1 MFSSNYTRTLGVSFF
16 TILLTGL
23 NSLSGLAFAQAQ
35 AEAVSAPVASDPVKK
50 KSLVAAAEPLW
61 VDLATENK
69 AFLKPLEKAWYTL
82 SAVER
87 KSWVNLANKVPKL
100 STVEQKKA
108 AARVNEWAALTPEQR
123 KLARANYRLA
133 QNLNQD
139 ERKEQAQR
147 YDSMTPA
154 QQAVLRSSGW
164 TSNTAA
170 KHGGSATGL
179 AKEAAQPIK
188 DIKAKDA
195 KSQPKLAE
203 VQKK

>member
-1 MFSSNYTRTLGVSFF
+1 MFSSKLHKYFRLRHLAVLLGV
-16 TILLTGL
+16 LAGL
-23 NSLSGLAFAQAQ
+23 NSSSWAQSDAQAISTTPG
-35 AEAVSAPVASDPVKK
+35 VFSK
-50 KSLVAAAEPLW
+50 KSLMESAGPLW
-61 VDLATENK
+61 VDLGPTNQ
-69 AFLKPLEKAWYTL
+69 AFLKPFEKSWYTL
-82 SAVER
+82 TAVER
-87 KSWVNLANKVPKL
+87 KSWVTLANKVPKL
-100 STVEQKKA
+100 SAQEQKKA
-108 AARVNEWAALTPEQR
+108 ATRVSEWAALTPEQR

-139 ERKEQAQR
+139 ERKEQWQK
-147 YDSMTPA
+147 YESMTPA
-154 QQAVLRSSGW
+154 QQAVLRGAGW

-188 DIKAKDA
+188 DIKAKDT

>member
-1 MFSSNYTRTLGVSFF
+1 MFSSKLGTNFRFLNLVVALGFCV
-16 TILLTGL
+16 GL
-23 NSLSGLAFAQAQ
+23 HSAALAQSDDQ
-35 AEAVSAPVASDPVKK
+35 AVSTTPGAMFK
-50 KSLVAAAEPLW
+50 KSLVNSAEPLW
-61 VDLATENK
+61 VDLSPANK
-69 AFLKPLEKAWYTL
+69 AFLKPFEKSWYTL

-87 KSWVNLANKVPKL
+87 KSWVTLANKVPKL
-100 STVEQKKA
+100 NAPEQKKA
-108 AARVNEWAALTPEQR
+108 AAKVNEWAALTPEQR

-133 QNLNQD
+133 QNLNKD
-139 ERKEQAQR
+139 ERTEQWQK
-147 YDSMTPA
+147 YESMTPA
-154 QQAVLRSSGW
+154 QQAVLRGAGW

-188 DIKAKDA
+188 DIKAKDT

>member
-1 MFSSNYTRTLGVSFF
+1 MFSSNFGTRVRFLSLAILLGVCAGFH
-16 TILLTGL
+16 TI
-23 NSLSGLAFAQAQ
+23 SLAQSDDQ
-35 AEAVSAPVASDPVKK
+35 AVSTTPGAIFK
-50 KSLVAAAEPLW
+50 KSLVNSAEPLW
-61 VDLATENK
+61 VDLSSANK
-69 AFLKPLEKAWYTL
+69 AFLKPFEKSWYTL

-87 KSWVNLANKVPKL
+87 KSWVTLANKVPKL
-100 STVEQKKA
+100 SAPEQKKA
-108 AARVNEWAALTPEQR
+108 AARVSEWAALTPEQR

-139 ERKEQAQR
+139 ERKEQWQK
-147 YDSMTPA
+147 YESMTPA
-154 QQAVLRSSGW
+154 QQAVLRGSGW

-188 DIKAKDA
+188 DIKAKDT
-195 KSQPKLAE
+195 KNQPKLAE

>member
-1 MFSSNYTRTLGVSFF
+1 MFSNNIGNRLRFLQLAIVLGCCA
-16 TILLTGL
+16 GL
-23 NSLSGLAFAQAQ
+23 HITAFAQSDDQ
-35 AEAVSAPVASDPVKK
+35 AISTTPGAIFK
-50 KSLVAAAEPLW
+50 KSLGSLADPLW
-61 VDLATENK
+61 VDLSVANK
-69 AFLKPLEKAWYTL
+69 TFLKPFEKSWYTL

-87 KSWVNLANKVPKL
+87 KSWVTLANRVPKL
-100 STVEQKKA
+100 SPQEQKKA
-108 AARVNEWAALTPEQR
+108 AARVSEWAALTPEQR

-139 ERKEQAQR
+139 ERTEQWQK
-147 YDSMTPA
+147 YESMTPA
-154 QQAVLRSSGW
+154 QQAVLRGAGW

-188 DIKAKDA
+188 DIRAKDT
-195 KSQPKLAE
+195 KNQPKLAE

>member
-1 MFSSNYTRTLGVSFF
+1 MFSSNFGTSLRFLALA
-16 TILLTGL
+16 ILLGFAVGL
-23 NSLSGLAFAQAQ
+23 QSTAHAQSDDQ
-35 AEAVSAPVASDPVKK
+35 AVSTTPGTIFK
-50 KSLVAAAEPLW
+50 KSLVNAAEPLW
-61 VDLATENK
+61 VDLSPTNK
-69 AFLKPLEKAWYTL
+69 TFLKPFEKSWYTL

-87 KSWVNLANKVPKL
+87 KSWVTLANKVPKL
-100 STVEQKKA
+100 SAPEQKKA
-108 AARVNEWAALTPEQR
+108 AARVSEWAALTPEQR

-139 ERKEQAQR
+139 ERKEQWQK
-147 YDSMTPA
+147 YESMTPA
-154 QQAVLRSSGW
+154 QQAVLRGAGW

-188 DIKAKDA
+188 DIKAKDT